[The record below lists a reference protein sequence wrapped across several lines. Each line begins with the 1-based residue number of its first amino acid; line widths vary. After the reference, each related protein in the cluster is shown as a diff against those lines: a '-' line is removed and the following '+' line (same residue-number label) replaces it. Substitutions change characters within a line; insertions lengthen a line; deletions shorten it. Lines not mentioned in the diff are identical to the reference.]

1 VASPRL
7 LLKAMAPRQSLAER
21 NQISALGVIAPP
33 PIHVTTPTF
42 DGSLALLFQCVRDH
56 KVELLDVPLYPICE
70 SYFLYLINLEDA
82 CLDEAAA
89 ALAALSYLL
98 ERKAWLLLPVEG
110 PEPEIAEMLEM
121 PAPTAHE
128 YAVAIESLKVW
139 HEERSQLFFR
149 SIEAGPDTYELP
161 VNLENVSGNDLARA
175 LEKLLRRAKPEPVT
189 PLNKPRKSLSDQMRI
204 VLHVLSNEWRSLEQ
218 LVTEPFTRSEA
229 VYWFLALLE
238 LIRLGQASAKL
249 EGEEV
254 LFARASS

>member
-1 VASPRL
+1 
-7 LLKAMAPRQSLAER
+7 MAPRQTLAER

-56 KVELLDVPLYPICE
+56 KVQLLDVPLFPICE
-70 SYFLYLINLEDA
+70 AYFLYLINLEET

-98 ERKAWLLLPVEG
+98 ERKAWLLLPVEE
-110 PEPEIAEMLEM
+110 PEPEMVELVEL
-121 PAPTAHE
+121 PPPSAHE
-128 YAVAIESLKVW
+128 FATAIESLRIW

-149 SIEAGPDTYELP
+149 SPEAGPEPYELP
-161 VNLENVSGNDLARA
+161 LNLENVGGADLARA
-175 LEKLLRRAKPEPVT
+175 LEKLLRRANPEPVA

-204 VLHVLSNEWRSLEQ
+204 VLHKLSTDWQSLER
-218 LVTEPFTRSEA
+218 LVDDPFTRSEA

-238 LIRLGQASAKL
+238 LIRLGQAAAKV
-249 EGEEV
+249 EGEDV
-254 LFARASS
+254 LFARASRNQK